1 MLFRT
6 LSRFGKLVVDKF
18 ITVTGDTYAT
28 NIKVLMKDGSGN
40 ALFCVGTATA
50 PTTGA
55 GYAKGCVYIK
65 TDVAAGTGA
74 FYINKGSTTAASFT
88 LATQA

>member
-1 MLFRT
+1 MLFRALT
-6 LSRFGKLVVDKF
+6 RFGKIVVDKF
-18 ITVTGDTYAT
+18 LTVKGDTLDT
-28 NIKVLMKDGSGN
+28 NIKVLMKDGDGN

-50 PTTGA
+50 PATGA

-74 FYINKGSTTAASFT
+74 FYINKGSTAAASFT